1 MILLLLNKS
10 AELDWNGRPRAS
22 RRCHIVRRHPV
33 AAHPTRAILI
43 ADTHPGPGT
52 DLDFMAKRPPLHVP
66 VLLTAL
72 LGFPIATPAEP
83 DAQGRGS
90 QPINVVV
97 ITVDDMNC
105 DSVGIYGCPIPGITP
120 HIDRLASQGIRFEHS
135 HVTIAICQPTRAV
148 WMTGRFPH
156 RSGALGFDPIA
167 KNVPTLLET
176 LKKAGY
182 FTGILAKV
190 SHVIPTR
197 AENWDV
203 IVRANQLGTG
213 RDPNRYHAHTAR
225 FLKKAAAS
233 KKPFFLMA
241 NSQDPHRPFAGS
253 KQERNRL
260 RKNRK
265 KRSNNK
271 SKRRLPIEKQ
281 PRTTTPPPL
290 LLAPIPRRFRPDQI
304 PVPGFLPDLPAIRQE
319 LSEYY
324 ASVHRA
330 DQIVGRVLAALDE
343 AGVRDTTLVMFLSD
357 HGMPLPFAKT
367 NCWRHSTRTP
377 WIVRWPGVTKPGLHD
392 RKHMI
397 AGIDLAPTILEAVK
411 LPQLAGIDGRS
422 FVPLLSGQPQS
433 GRDHVITHINR
444 TAARREF
451 PMRSV
456 VETRFGY
463 IFNAWS
469 DGKTL
474 FRNESQ
480 SGLTMKAMQKAAATD
495 AQVAARVKLFLKRT
509 PEELYD
515 YRADPDARHNLA
527 HDPQHRKTLDRLR
540 ARLLA
545 HMRSTDDPQL
555 DAFGKAIGQ

>member
-1 MILLLLNKS
+1 M
-10 AELDWNGRPRAS
+10 
-22 RRCHIVRRHPV
+22 
-33 AAHPTRAILI
+33 
-43 ADTHPGPGT
+43 
-52 DLDFMAKRPPLHVP
+52 DLEYMTKRPPLHLP
-66 VLLTAL
+66 ALLTFL
-72 LGFPIATPAEP
+72 LGLPIAQNA
-83 DAQGRGS
+83 DAAAPGRDS
-90 QPINVVV
+90 KPLNVVL

-105 DSVGIYGCPIPGITP
+105 DSVGVYGCPIPNITP
-120 HIDRLASQGIRFEHS
+120 HIDRLASQGIRFEHG

-167 KNVPTLLET
+167 RNVPTLLET
-176 LKKAGY
+176 LKQGGY

-190 SHVIPTR
+190 SHVVPTR
-197 AENWDV
+197 TKHWDV
-203 IVRANQLGTG
+203 VVRANQLGTG
-213 RDPNRYHAHTAR
+213 RDPDRYHAHTAR
-225 FLKKAAAS
+225 FLKQAAAS
-233 KKPFFLMA
+233 GRPFFLMA

-253 KQERNRL
+253 KQERNRV
-260 RKNRK
+260 RKARNKRTKKTRK
-265 KRSNNK
+265 TENTSA
-271 SKRRLPIEKQ
+271 SQ
-281 PRTTTPPPL
+281 PRRAVSKPRVNPDPL
-290 LLAPIPRRFRPDQI
+290 TLAAIPRRFQPKQV

-330 DQIVGRVLAALDE
+330 DKIVGRVLAALDE
-343 AGVRDTTLVMFLSD
+343 AGVRDNTLVMFLSD

-377 WIVRWPGVTKPGLHD
+377 WIIRWPGVTQSGQHD
-392 RKHMI
+392 RQHMI
-397 AGIDLAPTILEAVK
+397 AGIDLAPTILEAVN
-411 LPQLAGIDGRS
+411 LPELTDCDGRS
-422 FVPLLSGQPQS
+422 FTPLLSGKSQG

-444 TAARREF
+444 TAGRREF

-463 IFNAWS
+463 IFNAWP

-480 SGLTMKAMQKAAATD
+480 SGLTMKAMKKAAANNPKI
-495 AQVAARVKLFLKRT
+495 AARVKLFLKRT

-515 YRADPDARHNLA
+515 YQVDPDARHNLA
-527 HDPQHRKTLDRLR
+527 NNPQHRKTLERLR

-545 HMRSTDDPQL
+545 HMRSTGDPQL
-555 DAFGKAIGQ
+555 AAFGKATGQR